1 MTLILW
7 IVMLLGAASL
17 ATFYF
22 TSSSRLDERPTSYS
36 TNLTKD
42 ELSGKIKKDTLVSS
56 PETPAED
63 GSIKKPIPLSDHT
76 EEEPSLSSNTK
87 IEAELSGTTDKASYS
102 FPVDLFSFDIPSLPV
117 ESIKEH
123 AAITNLS
130 PKFTQP
136 IIYETS
142 KANGKFAR
150 AQEITKGIIIGKR
163 DTESDRADFYKV
175 RPTGSIMIIR
185 LEPSLK
191 EEKRFF
197 MVKIYDTNQ
206 RLLKE
211 HSGKTGPLITLA
223 VTSQAIYY
231 IKIDLRRAPIETPQ
245 YELHVN

>member
-7 IVMLLGAASL
+7 IAMLMGAAGL
-17 ATFYF
+17 VTFYF
-22 TSSSRLDERPTSYS
+22 ISSSRLDERPTSYS
-36 TNLTKD
+36 TNLAKD
-42 ELSGKIKKDTLVSS
+42 ALSGKIKKDTLVSSPVQTS

-63 GSIKKPIPLSDHT
+63 GSIKKPIPQSDHS
-76 EEEPSLSSNTK
+76 EKEPSLSSNTK

-117 ESIKEH
+117 EPIKEH

-130 PKFTQP
+130 PKSTQP

-163 DTESDRADFYKV
+163 DTESDRADFYKL
-175 RPTGSIMIIR
+175 RPTGSTMIIR

-191 EEKRFF
+191 GDKRFF

-211 HSGKTGPLITLA
+211 HSGKTGPLITL
-223 VTSQAIYY
+223 
-231 IKIDLRRAPIETPQ
+231 
-245 YELHVN
+245 